1 MTTVLPVLFK
11 YCYKSTYLYTMN
23 MKGLSY
29 PVHTGQID
37 KFEMQND
44 VSVNGIGYVDGD
56 FFPVYLSKQNQ
67 GHYVFTV
74 FRLLTDF
81 VCLYTYEF

>member
-1 MTTVLPVLFK
+1 MQCPDVAFIERNKEYSSTTGGFTPISL
-11 YCYKSTYLYTMN
+11 
-23 MKGLSY
+23 
-29 PVHTGQID
+29 
-37 KFEMQND
+37 EM
-44 VSVNGIGYVDGD
+44 SV
-56 FFPVYLSKQNQ
+56 PRQ